1 MTEVIECGIK
11 IEELGRWKADYWEM
25 PCDCGLRYI
34 TKVTGCQRLS
44 RYGVTAAHYAG
55 LKIKG

>member
-1 MTEVIECGIK
+1 
-11 IEELGRWKADYWEM
+11 M

-55 LKIKG
+55 LKIKGIKIRH